1 MVYFCF
7 TFADTSDKINFM
19 DNQYD
24 IVVIG
29 SGPGGYVAAIRAAQ
43 LGYKVAIVEKYS
55 TLGGTCTNVGCI
67 PAKALLDSSEH
78 YHQAKEQFKTH
89 GISVGDL
96 SLDFSQFISRKSEV
110 VKQNTAGL
118 VYLMKKN
125 KIDVHHGT
133 GSFTDATHLQVTAAD
148 KTTVLTGKYFI
159 IATGSKPSSIPG
171 VTIDKERI
179 ITSTEGLSLPSRP
192 NSMVIIG
199 GGVIGVEMA
208 SVYARIGTDVTIIE
222 YTDSLIPTMDKE
234 LGKAL
239 YKTLGKLNIKILLGS
254 KVQSATNNGTSASV
268 SFQDAEGKPQEITA
282 DYCLVAVG
290 RKAYTEGLNLQ
301 AAGITPERNGKI
313 KVNAQLQTVVPHIY
327 AIGDV
332 IDGPML
338 AHKAEDEGT
347 FVAEVIHGGKP
358 HIKYELI
365 PAVVYTWPEVAA
377 AGATEEQ
384 LKAQGVTYT
393 VGKFPYMASARAR
406 ASMDTD
412 GFVKVLVS
420 PQYGEVL
427 GVHIIGPRA
436 ADVIAQAVVS
446 MEYEI
451 TAEDLSRLSYAHPTY
466 SEVLKDAYLIATGK
480 GAINI

>member
-1 MVYFCF
+1 M
-7 TFADTSDKINFM
+7 
-19 DNQYD
+19 
-24 IVVIG
+24 IG
-29 SGPGGYVAAIRAAQ
+29 SGPGGYVSAIRAAQ
-43 LGYKVAIVEKYS
+43 LGYKVAIVEKYN

-89 GISVGDL
+89 GISLGGIT
-96 SLDFSQFISRKSEV
+96 LDFSQFISRKADV

-133 GSFTDATHLQVTAAD
+133 GSFIDATHLQVTAAD
-148 KTTVLTGKYFI
+148 KSTVLTGRYFI

-171 VTIDKERI
+171 VTIDKKRI
-179 ITSTEGLSLPSRP
+179 ITSTEGLSLPSQP
-192 NSMVIIG
+192 GSMIIIG

-208 SVYARIGTDVTIIE
+208 SVYARIGTEVTIIE
-222 YTDSLIPTMDKE
+222 YTDSLIPTMDRE

-239 YKTLGKLNIKILLGS
+239 YKTLGKLKIKILLGS
-254 KVQSATNNGTSASV
+254 KVQSAINNGSSASV
-268 SFQDAEGKPQEITA
+268 SFLDAEGRPQEITA

-301 AAGITPERNGKI
+301 AVGITPEKNGKI
-313 KVNAQLQTVVPHIY
+313 KVNAQLQTVVPNIY

-384 LKAQGVTYT
+384 LRAQGVTYT

-436 ADVIAQAVVS
+436 ADVIAQAVVA

-451 TAEDLSRLSYAHPTY
+451 TADDLSRLSYAHPTY

>member
-1 MVYFCF
+1 
-7 TFADTSDKINFM
+7 M

-24 IVVIG
+24 IIVIG
-29 SGPGGYVAAIRAAQ
+29 SGPGGYVSAIRAAQ
-43 LGYKVAIVEKYS
+43 LGYKVAIVEKYN

-89 GISVGDL
+89 GISLGGIT
-96 SLDFSQFISRKSEV
+96 LDFSQFISRKADV

-133 GSFTDATHLQVTAAD
+133 GSFIDATHLQVTAAD
-148 KTTVLTGKYFI
+148 KSTVLTGRYFI

-171 VTIDKERI
+171 VTIDKKRI
-179 ITSTEGLSLPSRP
+179 ITSTEGLSLPSQP
-192 NSMVIIG
+192 GSMIIIG

-208 SVYARIGTDVTIIE
+208 SVYARIGTEVTIIE
-222 YTDSLIPTMDKE
+222 YTDSLIPTMDRE

-239 YKTLGKLNIKILLGS
+239 YKTLGKLKIKILLGS
-254 KVQSATNNGTSASV
+254 KVQSAINNGSSASV
-268 SFQDAEGKPQEITA
+268 SFLDAEGRPQEITA

-301 AAGITPERNGKI
+301 AVGITPEKNGKI
-313 KVNAQLQTVVPHIY
+313 KVNAQLQTVVPNIY

-384 LKAQGVTYT
+384 LRAQGVTYT

-436 ADVIAQAVVS
+436 ADVIAQAVVA

-451 TAEDLSRLSYAHPTY
+451 TADDLSRLSYAHPTY